1 MIVLASDHRGFNL
14 KSQLIEYFK
23 QTGKE
28 FADVGT
34 YSEESTDF
42 PLYAK
47 KGALKVLEDKNNIG
61 VFICYSG
68 NGMVM
73 ASNRFKGIRASLC
86 TEEKWTILARR
97 DDLANV
103 LVIPSGIVDFETSK
117 KLIEIF
123 ENTPYGE
130 GKYKRRADMIDDEN
144 Y

>member
-1 MIVLASDHRGFNL
+1 MIVLASAHRGFNL
-14 KSQLIEYFK
+14 KSNLIEYFK
-23 QTGKE
+23 ENNTE
-28 FADVGT
+28 YVDVGT
-34 YSEESTDF
+34 FSEESTDF
-42 PLYAK
+42 PVYAK
-47 KGALKVLEDKNNIG
+47 KGALKVLENKDNIG

-103 LVIPSGIVDFETSK
+103 LVIPSGIVDFERSK

-123 ENTPYGE
+123 LNTPYGD